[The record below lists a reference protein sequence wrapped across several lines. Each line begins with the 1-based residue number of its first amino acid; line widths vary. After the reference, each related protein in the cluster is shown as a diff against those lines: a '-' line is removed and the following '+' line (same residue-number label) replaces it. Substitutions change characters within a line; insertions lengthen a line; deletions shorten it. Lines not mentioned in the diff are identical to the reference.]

1 MSTLSRFFQISSLA
15 ALIVGTQAIVLSAP
29 VVAQPA
35 ISCSSLLHQ
44 RMAIPTS
51 AVTSPLS
58 RLSSSACNFTPPDTG
73 GPSHDGS
80 DAAGTR

>member
-1 MSTLSRFFQISSLA
+1 MGTLSRFFQISSLA

-35 ISCSSLLHQ
+35 ISCSGLLNQ
-44 RMAIPTS
+44 PMAIPTS
-51 AVTSPLS
+51 AVTS
-58 RLSSSACNFTPPDTG
+58 RLAFSACNFTPPDTG